1 MRFFRALINLFKIKD
16 LRKRFLIIL
25 GFLLIYRFL
34 VHLPLPNIDLEKFKE
49 LYSANQFFGLVN
61 IFSGGALSQA
71 SIFSLG
77 VGPYITAS
85 IIIQLLTLI
94 NPKLKRLYY
103 EEGESG
109 RLKANQYA
117 RYLTFPIALIQS
129 VGLLNLLSLNNI
141 IFFESTWEL
150 IKDVFLMGVG
160 AMIMMWLGELITE
173 QKIGNGISLLVFSG
187 IVASLP
193 QAIFALYLTF
203 SFEKLLIYLPFLI
216 VTLGII
222 ALVVF
227 VNEAEKRI
235 PLVSAKRVM
244 GRRLYGGV
252 NTYFPIK
259 ITQAGVIPIIFAI
272 AFLVFPQTLA
282 QFLSIFKIEFLN
294 LVSQELTMIFNNQ
307 FIFASFYFILVFAFT
322 YFYTQ
327 ITFNPEEIAKNFQKS
342 GVFIP
347 GIRPGIETQKYL
359 AKTVSRINFFGGLF
373 LGFLALLPY
382 LTSYLTKTNF
392 LAIGGTSL
400 LILISVAIETIK
412 QIEAEISLHRYEV

>member
-1 MRFFRALINLFKIKD
+1 MKFLKVLINLFKIKD
-16 LRKRFLIIL
+16 LRKRFLIVIF
-25 GFLLIYRFL
+25 FLLIYRFF
-34 VHLPLPNIDLEKFKE
+34 VHLPLPNIDLERFKE
-49 LYSANQFFGLVN
+49 LFSANQFFGLVN

-94 NPKLKRLYY
+94 NPQLKKLYY
-103 EEGESG
+103 EEGEIG
-109 RLKANQYA
+109 RAKVNQYA
-117 RYLTFPIALIQS
+117 RYLTFPIALIQ
-129 VGLLNLLSLNNI
+129 GIGFLNLLNLNNI
-141 IFFESTWEL
+141 VFFESYWEIIRDAL
-150 IKDVFLMGVG
+150 LMAIGS
-160 AMIMMWLGELITE
+160 MIMMWLGELITE

-193 QAIFALYLTF
+193 QALLAIYLTF
-203 SFEKLLIYLPFLI
+203 TLDKLLIYLPFLI
-216 VTLGII
+216 ISLATI

-252 NTYFPIK
+252 NTYLPLK

-272 AFLVFPQTLA
+272 ALLVFPQTLA

-294 LVSQELTMIFNNQ
+294 LIAQEINN
-307 FIFASFYFILVFAFT
+307 FLSNRVVFASLYFTLVFGFT
-322 YFYTQ
+322 YLYTKA
-327 ITFNPEEIAKNFQKS
+327 TFNSEEIAKNFQKS

-347 GIRPGIETQKYL
+347 GIRPGLETQKYL
-359 AKTVSRINFFGGLF
+359 ENSLNKINFFGGIF

-382 LTSYLTKTNF
+382 LTSYLTQTNF

-400 LILISVAIETIK
+400 LILISVALETIN
-412 QIEAEISLHRYEV
+412 QIKAEISLHRYEV